1 MIISK
6 INTFKLE
13 ASKPKIA
20 RVIETKVATW
30 LPELLKL
37 QNISRIVVPEGGPP
51 QGWWWPWCGICRCR
65 RSRGGTPAWRTPRS
79 SSSSPP
85 CWSSTPRSRP
95 AWAQELLWNNP
106 QATLNRIIVMI
117 ICILENVYANHCHSI
132 FRWPLSKSHVM
143 LMLDLERSI
152 LGNNLK
158 SEIKLL
164 QNLTLLP
171 IYHQNQLQCLHYCQ
185 NLLQCNHLSQDYEPG
200 RARCQGPRTR
210 ERQKRNWKMTTINHC
225 CIFSFRTSVYAR

>member
-1 MIISK
+1 
-6 INTFKLE
+6 
-13 ASKPKIA
+13 
-20 RVIETKVATW
+20 
-30 LPELLKL
+30 
-37 QNISRIVVPEGGPP
+37 
-51 QGWWWPWCGICRCR
+51 
-65 RSRGGTPAWRTPRS
+65 
-79 SSSSPP
+79 
-85 CWSSTPRSRP
+85 
-95 AWAQELLWNNP
+95 
-106 QATLNRIIVMI
+106 MI

-185 NLLQCNHLSQDYEPG
+185 NLLQRNHWSQDYEPE

-225 CIFSFRTSVYAR
+225 CIFSFRAWAYLQVEVANCYKLVNSLLNVTLSLCKAFQSLWVLESLQHVQHLQKSFKKEMNET